1 MCTTL
6 ASSASSSLG
15 TNVKECNENIEDSI
29 LNLDNI
35 INEQKEKEKEK
46 EKEED
51 YFKESNSD
59 FHEII
64 LEKSK
69 DERFAKVYNAI
80 INKII

>member
-6 ASSASSSLG
+6 ASSGSSSLG
-15 TNVKECNENIEDSI
+15 NNIKENNEIIEDSI
-29 LNLDNI
+29 LNLENI
-35 INEQKEKEKEK
+35 VNKQKEKEK

-51 YFKESNSD
+51 YIKDNTSY

-69 DERFAKVYNAI
+69 DERFAKVYNANI
-80 INKII
+80 

>member
-15 TNVKECNENIEDSI
+15 TNLKECNESIEDSI
-29 LNLDNI
+29 LNLDNM
-35 INEQKEKEKEK
+35 INKQKEK

-59 FHEII
+59 FHEMI

-69 DERFAKVYNAI
+69 DGRFAKVYNVI
-80 INKII
+80 IYKII

>member
-15 TNVKECNENIEDSI
+15 NNIKENNESIEDSI
-29 LNLDNI
+29 LNLENI
-35 INEQKEKEKEK
+35 VHKQK

-51 YFKESNSD
+51 YFKDTSSD
-59 FHEII
+59 FHEMI

-69 DERFAKVYNAI
+69 DERFAKVYNANI
-80 INKII
+80 

>member
-35 INEQKEKEKEK
+35 INERKEKEK

>member
-15 TNVKECNENIEDSI
+15 TNVKECNENIDDSI
-29 LNLDNI
+29 LTLDNI
-35 INEQKEKEKEK
+35 IKKQKEK

-59 FHEII
+59 FQEMI

-69 DERFAKVYNAI
+69 DERFAKVYNVI
-80 INKII
+80 IYKII

>member
-15 TNVKECNENIEDSI
+15 NNIKENNETIEDSI
-29 LNLDNI
+29 LNLENI
-35 INEQKEKEKEK
+35 VNKQKEK

-51 YFKESNSD
+51 YFKDTSSD
-59 FHEII
+59 FHEMI

-69 DERFAKVYNAI
+69 DERFAKVYNANI
-80 INKII
+80 

>member
-15 TNVKECNENIEDSI
+15 TNVKECNENIDDSI
-29 LNLDNI
+29 LTLDNI
-35 INEQKEKEKEK
+35 IKKQK

-59 FHEII
+59 FQEMI

-80 INKII
+80 IYIII

>member
-15 TNVKECNENIEDSI
+15 NNIKENNEIIEDSI
-29 LNLDNI
+29 LNLENI
-35 INEQKEKEKEK
+35 VNKQKEK

-51 YFKESNSD
+51 YFKDTTSD
-59 FHEII
+59 FHETI

-69 DERFAKVYNAI
+69 DERFAKVYNANI
-80 INKII
+80 

>member
-15 TNVKECNENIEDSI
+15 NNIKENNESIEDSI
-29 LNLDNI
+29 LNLENI
-35 INEQKEKEKEK
+35 VNKQKEK

-51 YFKESNSD
+51 YFKDTSSD
-59 FHEII
+59 FHEMI

-69 DERFAKVYNAI
+69 DERFAKVYNANI
-80 INKII
+80 

>member
-15 TNVKECNENIEDSI
+15 NNIKENNEIIEDSI
-29 LNLDNI
+29 LNLENI
-35 INEQKEKEKEK
+35 VNKPKEK

-51 YFKESNSD
+51 YFKDTSD
-59 FHEII
+59 FHETI

-69 DERFAKVYNAI
+69 DERFAKVYNANI
-80 INKII
+80 

>member
-15 TNVKECNENIEDSI
+15 NNVKECNENIEDSI

-35 INEQKEKEKEK
+35 INEQK

>member
-15 TNVKECNENIEDSI
+15 TNAKECNENIEDSI

-35 INEQKEKEKEK
+35 INKQ
-46 EKEED
+46 KEED

-59 FHEII
+59 FHEMI

-69 DERFAKVYNAI
+69 DERFAKVYNANI
-80 INKII
+80 

>member
-15 TNVKECNENIEDSI
+15 NNIKENNEIIEDSI
-29 LNLDNI
+29 LNLENI
-35 INEQKEKEKEK
+35 VNKQKEK

-51 YFKESNSD
+51 YFKDITSD
-59 FHEII
+59 FHETI

-69 DERFAKVYNAI
+69 DERFAKVYNANI
-80 INKII
+80 

>member
-15 TNVKECNENIEDSI
+15 TNVKECNENIDDSI

-35 INEQKEKEKEK
+35 IKKEKQ
-46 EKEED
+46 EEY

-59 FHEII
+59 FQEMI

-80 INKII
+80 IYIII